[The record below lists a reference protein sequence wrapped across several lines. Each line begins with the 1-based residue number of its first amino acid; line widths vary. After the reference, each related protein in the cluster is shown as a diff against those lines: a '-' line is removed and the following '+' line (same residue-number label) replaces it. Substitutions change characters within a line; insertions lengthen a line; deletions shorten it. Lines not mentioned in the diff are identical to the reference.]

1 MKCESAPGEGRKLT
15 AADYHMTPEK
25 AWKHLCTIT
34 RHKMKV
40 AEGCFQVGLY
50 RQGLLHDLSKYSPVE
65 FLAGAKY
72 YQGTRSPNNAE
83 REATGRSLAW
93 LHHKGRNRHHYEY
106 WIDYAILNGST
117 VYGNR
122 MPMKYVME
130 MVCDRRAAC
139 IVYQGKNYTPASAW
153 EHFQISKKYLIMN
166 EDTQCVLE
174 KCLEVMK
181 DEGEAACFR
190 YMRQLLKIT
199 KGRDYSA
206 VSLGLKEPGGEPPKM
221 EMKDPWAHDH
231 TEA

>member
-1 MKCESAPGEGRKLT
+1 MI
-15 AADYHMTPEK
+15 DNMEK
-25 AWKHLCTIT
+25 FAYQNKTFSQRFFGHLSTIVKH
-34 RHKMKV
+34 KYYV
-40 AEGCFQVGLY
+40 AQGCFRCGLY
-50 RQGLLHDLSKYSPVE
+50 WQGIVHDLSKFSPTE
-65 FLAGAKY
+65 FWSGVKY
-72 YQGTRSPNNAE
+72 FDGHRSPNGVQRRVNE
-83 REATGRSLAW
+83 GLSVSW
-93 LHHKGRNRHHYEY
+93 LHHKGRNKHHFEY

-139 IVYQGKNYTPASAW
+139 IVYQGKDYTPASAW
-153 EHFQISKKYLIMN
+153 KHFQISKKYLIMN
-166 EDTQCVLE
+166 EDTRYVLE

-181 DEGEAACFR
+181 DEGEAACFQ
-190 YMRQLLKIT
+190 YMKELLRIT

-206 VSLGLKEPGGEPPKM
+206 VSLGLKEADPEGGQGAPKM